1 MHGILIYI
9 VVSRHWM
16 VFSIF
21 SSRERHPLI
30 GGEKLDLFLLYFLV
44 TQRGGIEKA
53 IVDNKWREVITEL
66 NIPRTV
72 TNRSFVVKKHYY
84 KILFHYEQ
92 VYFFRRQGPVVAP
105 SGNQPGSDHGPQI
118 VDNSRLVIAEVA
130 PLPENE
136 ERNRIT
142 GSGSNPHAS
151 LDNDNETAAY
161 ADVPSEPNLG
171 LHAPRDASP
180 IRENEPVEAESP
192 PANRDAHGSGEN
204 MPAGPQNLPEMLQQV
219 QTLSGANI
227 PASSFTSS
235 SDPGALPTPCRTAFC
250 IFFEE
255 KLIRNLPFPDMI
267 EHFRHIQEAW
277 AMFSEEEKRM
287 YINRESMEK
296 ERYKKELEAYE
307 ERIRLV
313 QSQQAPRNS
322 AAERENNR

>member
-53 IVDNKWREVITEL
+53 IVDNKWRE
-66 NIPRTV
+66 
-72 TNRSFVVKKHYY
+72 
-84 KILFHYEQ
+84 

-171 LHAPRDASP
+171 LHAPSGDASP

-235 SDPGALPTPCRTAFC
+235 SDPGALPTPCIFKKHGLCSLKKRKGCILTEKVWRRKGTKRSWKHMRRGLDLCNHSKLQGIVQLSGRTT
-250 IFFEE
+250 
-255 KLIRNLPFPDMI
+255 DD
-267 EHFRHIQEAW
+267 
-277 AMFSEEEKRM
+277 
-287 YINRESMEK
+287 
-296 ERYKKELEAYE
+296 
-307 ERIRLV
+307 
-313 QSQQAPRNS
+313 
-322 AAERENNR
+322 